1 MPYYR
6 ALVENRVMVDFL
18 PPDGLWWEGKKL
30 IVAPMWYLVREENAR
45 RVAEFVEAGGTFVTT
60 YWSGAVGPN
69 ALCHLGGLP
78 GPLRPLMGIWV
89 EEASSMQEH
98 QSVAARLPDGEVVKV
113 RQFAESIHLEG
124 ATPWATFTS
133 GIFAGQPA
141 ATVNRRGKGQAI
153 YLGGRFPLRTLRSL
167 FSSLL
172 DEQKIPRI
180 LPNELPPGVY
190 ATRRKASDGDVVFL
204 MNFGEAPA
212 TVRLDQAGIELPDG
226 QTLRGTITLPRFGL
240 RIFQPTA

>member
-1 MPYYR
+1 
-6 ALVENRVMVDFL
+6 
-18 PPDGLWWEGKKL
+18 
-30 IVAPMWYLVREENAR
+30 
-45 RVAEFVEAGGTFVTT
+45 
-60 YWSGAVGPN
+60 
-69 ALCHLGGLP
+69 
-78 GPLRPLMGIWV
+78 MGIWV

-124 ATPWATFTS
+124 ATAWATFTS
-133 GIFAGQPA
+133 GIFEGQPA
-141 ATVNRRGKGQAI
+141 ATLNHRGKGQTI

-190 ATRRKASDGDVVFL
+190 ATRRKVSGGDVVFL

-212 TVRLDQAGIELPDG
+212 TVRLDQAGRGLPDG
-226 QTLRGTITLPRFGL
+226 ELIEGSVTLPRFGL
-240 RIFQPTA
+240 RIFQPMA